1 MQSRSRS
8 NKKHVRILEEQKRR
22 IRSTRW
28 TEITSC
34 FYQKSDR
41 GINNE
46 EPIFRYLFSN
56 EIVYWNPS
64 INNVDDAYR
73 ATGTIQKSDYEDLT
87 KSIFS
92 GLFQSDVY
100 VRKAIVQEEQQLVYG
115 IVYEPDV
122 LDSQGD
128 YMTAESIQKAAHAF
142 MTSLK
147 VDTQHNF
154 VEGAGTVVESYIAQS
169 TFEIGEHV
177 IKKVHGY

>member
-1 MQSRSRS
+1 M
-8 NKKHVRILEEQKRR
+8 NP
-22 IRSTRW
+22 
-28 TEITSC
+28 
-34 FYQKSDR
+34 FSDLYKAMKLSI
-41 GINNE
+41 G
-46 EPIFRYLFSN
+46 
-56 EIVYWNPS
+56 NPS
-64 INNVDDAYR
+64 INNVDDAYK
-73 ATGTIQKSDYEDLT
+73 ATGIIQKSDYEDLA

-92 GLFQSDVY
+92 GLFQTDVY
-100 VRKAIVQEEQQLVYG
+100 VRKAIVQEEKQLVYG

-128 YMTAESIQKAAHAF
+128 YMTAESIQKAAHAY

-177 IKKVHGY
+177 IKEGSWVLVTEATNEIWEGIKEGKYTGYSMAGTADTKLDPSRQSYKTD